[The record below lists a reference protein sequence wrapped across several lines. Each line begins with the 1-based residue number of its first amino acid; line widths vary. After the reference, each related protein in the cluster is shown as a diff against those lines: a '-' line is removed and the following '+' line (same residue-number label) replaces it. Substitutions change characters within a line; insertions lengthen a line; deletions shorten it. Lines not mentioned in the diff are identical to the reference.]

1 MKNLPKLI
9 VMLTHDD
16 FTVPNAA
23 EIFEQCRNSQADFWG
38 FKEHPL
44 PKKNMEEL
52 YARMKE
58 CGKTTFL
65 EVVAYTESEG
75 LEGAKMA
82 ADCGCDILMGTIFYY
97 SINEFCQQHQ
107 LKYMPFVGVV
117 EGRPSVLSGD
127 MLRTEL
133 RSTKEFP
140 YAYRIVE
147 EGHHFHK
154 EENGEYYRI
163 SKIYR
168 ECILKATGEVV
179 KKELKWNNHSKVMFD
194 HALIPQE
201 QIR

>member
-65 EVVAYTESEG
+65 EVVAYTEAEG

-82 ADCGCDILMGTIFYY
+82 ADCGCDILMGTIFYD

-127 MLRTEL
+127 ISDIVAEAQKSSLMLTESWRKDTIFTKRRTENTIASPKFTESVFL
-133 RSTKEFP
+133 RLPAK
-140 YAYRIVE
+140 
-147 EGHHFHK
+147 
-154 EENGEYYRI
+154 
-163 SKIYR
+163 
-168 ECILKATGEVV
+168 L
-179 KKELKWNNHSKVMFD
+179 
-194 HALIPQE
+194 
-201 QIR
+201 

>member
-1 MKNLPKLI
+1 
-9 VMLTHDD
+9 
-16 FTVPNAA
+16 
-23 EIFEQCRNSQADFWG
+23 
-38 FKEHPL
+38 
-44 PKKNMEEL
+44 
-52 YARMKE
+52 MKE

-65 EVVAYTESEG
+65 EVVAYTEAEE

-82 ADCGCDILMGTIFYY
+82 ADCGCEILM
-97 SINEFCQQHQ
+97 
-107 LKYMPFVGVV
+107 
-117 EGRPSVLSGD
+117 
-127 MLRTEL
+127 
-133 RSTKEFP
+133 STKEFP